1 MLFSLYTPHSEC
13 LGYEIFRSIHIKK
26 LKIKYVKI
34 YMKEGHSRKW
44 INVILSDKD
53 NLGQKENESSFME

>member
-1 MLFSLYTPHSEC
+1 
-13 LGYEIFRSIHIKK
+13 
-26 LKIKYVKI
+26 
-34 YMKEGHSRKW
+34 MKEGHSRKW